1 METPRYRIDWA
12 TDAGQLTAIEPTP
25 AEIAT
30 HADEL
35 ARGYNDPANA
45 ALMGH
50 VDDLDADEVI
60 DSYAEL
66 IGHGGHAFL
75 VFRDNELV
83 GDADL
88 RGVHEG
94 AAEFAFMIG
103 ARSAQGKG
111 LGTRFARMVYAFGF
125 QTLGLHH
132 IYASLVPHN
141 TGSRRVFEKLGC
153 TLDDSPSAREFADEP
168 GDIVMA
174 IDRATFERTHDLTQI
189 RIATR
194 G

>member
-1 METPRYRIDWA
+1 MDTPRYRIDWA
-12 TDAGQLTAIEPTP
+12 TEAGRLTALEPTS

-30 HADEL
+30 HAAEL

-50 VDDLDADEVI
+50 ADELDADEVVE
-60 DSYAEL
+60 SYAEL
-66 IGHGGHAFL
+66 IDHGGRAFL
-75 VFRDNELV
+75 VFRDDELV

-88 RGVHEG
+88 RGLHG
-94 AAEFAFMIG
+94 GDAEFAFMIG

-111 LGTRFARMVYAFGF
+111 LGTRVARMVYAFGF
-125 QTLGLHH
+125 QILGLHH

-153 TLDDSPSAREFADEP
+153 RLDDSPTAREFADEP

-174 IDRATFERTHDLTQI
+174 IDRATFEGAHDLAQI